1 MEPIRPMRIPCGEN
15 SAGFA
20 SLGSGLVY
28 AAPGGQPL
36 PLYLLRPWDNGEKHP
51 LVVFIQGC
59 SWTTPNPGF
68 QLPQLAGLARRGFA
82 VASVVHR
89 DCREGHPFPA
99 FLQDVKAA
107 IRFLRAHAAEY
118 AIDKERVAVWGTSSG
133 GNAALLTAM
142 TGDWDCYRTEDW
154 PEESDRVQAV
164 VDCFGPTDG
173 PELLRGMAQSGQ
185 MQQEDP
191 RMLHLISD
199 DRGGISPEKI
209 RAMSP
214 FLVAEPGQPYP
225 LFLLLHGD
233 ADPTV
238 PFAQSEKLYERL
250 CAYGY
255 NAQLVQVTGGVH
267 EGNFWSPE
275 ILVVIEDFLRET
287 LQRKELGEATI

>member
-1 MEPIRPMRIPCGEN
+1 MEPVRPMRIPCGEN

-20 SLGSGLVY
+20 SLESGLVY

-82 VASVVHR
+82 VASVIHR

-164 VDCFGPTDG
+164 LDCFGPTDC
-173 PELLRGMAQSGQ
+173 PELLRGRAQSGQ
-185 MQQEDP
+185 
-191 RMLHLISD
+191 
-199 DRGGISPEKI
+199 
-209 RAMSP
+209 
-214 FLVAEPGQPYP
+214 
-225 LFLLLHGD
+225 
-233 ADPTV
+233 
-238 PFAQSEKLYERL
+238 
-250 CAYGY
+250 
-255 NAQLVQVTGGVH
+255 
-267 EGNFWSPE
+267 
-275 ILVVIEDFLRET
+275 
-287 LQRKELGEATI
+287 LQ